1 MLHALRQAAD
11 QAAFRVS
18 LHRPIAEKDR
28 RGCRGVEGGLSR
40 GLYRAA
46 AALRGVV
53 PGTRGIRRLRHVKAH
68 QPAGS
73 GAAGRFRCRGV
84 HGVARGLRHVVA
96 LARRGGH
103 AKGCRSSVQ
112 ELNAAATALAA
123 KRDNCL
129 RAVLCHKADVGAG
142 HNTAGCV
149 RGSASATAAA
159 RASARRKRSGREART
174 KSVSGVG
181 EKSAD
186 LVPYARPEAGP
197 FRRKRYGEE
206 VRRARRAAFNP
217 GRDFLCPKV
226 ADAGPEVRPL
236 GRKRFGE
243 ERCGLFA
250 GVLHP
255 RGDVLGPELPHT
267 IPEGGPVLGQRVGKE
282 NLRFAQGVADCIG
295 NCFGKRGAHAVP
307 EARPVLRQRRGEEG
321 SDRLFQVVQGSA
333 FIQSVRKR
341 LADFIAKAQGAKA
354 TDTGTHKSAD
364 AGSNNRHH
372 SAHGC
377 ACRCACANHADLGS
391 ALGIL
396 VLRVLAGGLG
406 AAVQVSHA
414 CTDAQKAQNAAQNA
428 CAARCGCAC
437 CRGRMAPQG
446 RANGAQGAANA
457 TGNRSEGAVRAH
469 SSLGRSLLQE
479 LAQPAI
485 CGSQALCGQC
495 RRVNLDGRP
504 LKGRLAIAEKPC
516 SAGQGSGRRRGARA
530 RDQRAAARQ
539 RRAASA
545 TRKGRFCC
553 LASLGACL
561 GAKVSRLQN
570 HHLGRYVHNCCGS
583 LERTAHGRH
592 TRRAR
597 AGACAASKA
606 KRRGKTAEFRIGSCC
621 ARYQL
626 EAENGANG
634 RHLGLVALCPGL

>member
-1 MLHALRQAAD
+1 M
-11 QAAFRVS
+11 
-18 LHRPIAEKDR
+18 
-28 RGCRGVEGGLSR
+28 
-40 GLYRAA
+40 
-46 AALRGVV
+46 
-53 PGTRGIRRLRHVKAH
+53 
-68 QPAGS
+68 
-73 GAAGRFRCRGV
+73 
-84 HGVARGLRHVVA
+84 
-96 LARRGGH
+96 
-103 AKGCRSSVQ
+103 
-112 ELNAAATALAA
+112 
-123 KRDNCL
+123 
-129 RAVLCHKADVGAG
+129 GAG

-159 RASARRKRSGREART
+159 RASARRKRSGREAGT
-174 KSVSGVG
+174 KGVSGVG

-217 GRDFLCPKV
+217 GRDFLCPEV

-267 IPEGGPVLGQRVGKE
+267 IPEGGPVLGQRVSKE

-321 SDRLFQVVQGSA
+321 SDGLFQVVQGSA
-333 FIQSVRKR
+333 FVQSVRKR

-354 TDTGTHKSAD
+354 ADTGTHKGAD

-437 CRGRMAPQG
+437 CRGRMASHG

-530 RDQRAAARQ
+530 LDQRAAARQ

-545 TRKGRFCC
+545 TRKGRFCR
-553 LASLGACL
+553 LAGLGACL
-561 GAKVSRLQN
+561 GAKVARLQN
-570 HHLGRYVHNCCGS
+570 HHLGRYVHNGCGS
-583 LERTAHGRH
+583 LEGAAHGRH

-597 AGACAASKA
+597 AGAASKA
-606 KRRGKTAEFRIGSCC
+606 KRRGKAAEFRIGACC

-626 EAENGANG
+626 EAQNGANG
-634 RHLGLVALCPGL
+634 RHLGLVVLCPGL

>member
-1 MLHALRQAAD
+1 M
-11 QAAFRVS
+11 
-18 LHRPIAEKDR
+18 
-28 RGCRGVEGGLSR
+28 
-40 GLYRAA
+40 
-46 AALRGVV
+46 
-53 PGTRGIRRLRHVKAH
+53 
-68 QPAGS
+68 
-73 GAAGRFRCRGV
+73 
-84 HGVARGLRHVVA
+84 
-96 LARRGGH
+96 
-103 AKGCRSSVQ
+103 
-112 ELNAAATALAA
+112 
-123 KRDNCL
+123 
-129 RAVLCHKADVGAG
+129 GAG

-217 GRDFLCPKV
+217 GRDFLCPEV

-295 NCFGKRGAHAVP
+295 NCFGKRGVHAVP

-333 FIQSVRKR
+333 FVQSVRKR

-485 CGSQALCGQC
+485 CGSQTLCGQC

-530 RDQRAAARQ
+530 RGQRAAARQ

-545 TRKGRFCC
+545 TRKGRFCR

-561 GAKVSRLQN
+561 GAKVARLQN
-570 HHLGRYVHNCCGS
+570 HHLGRYVHNGCGS
-583 LERTAHGRH
+583 LERAAHGRH

-597 AGACAASKA
+597 AGACATSKA
-606 KRRGKTAEFRIGSCC
+606 KRRGKTAEFRIGACC

>member
-1 MLHALRQAAD
+1 M
-11 QAAFRVS
+11 
-18 LHRPIAEKDR
+18 
-28 RGCRGVEGGLSR
+28 
-40 GLYRAA
+40 
-46 AALRGVV
+46 
-53 PGTRGIRRLRHVKAH
+53 
-68 QPAGS
+68 
-73 GAAGRFRCRGV
+73 
-84 HGVARGLRHVVA
+84 
-96 LARRGGH
+96 
-103 AKGCRSSVQ
+103 
-112 ELNAAATALAA
+112 
-123 KRDNCL
+123 
-129 RAVLCHKADVGAG
+129 GAG

-217 GRDFLCPKV
+217 GRDFLCPEV

-255 RGDVLGPELPHT
+255 RGDVLGPELPHA

-333 FIQSVRKR
+333 FVQSVRKR

-377 ACRCACANHADLGS
+377 ACRCACSNHADLGS

-446 RANGAQGAANA
+446 RANGAQGAA
-457 TGNRSEGAVRAH
+457 
-469 SSLGRSLLQE
+469 
-479 LAQPAI
+479 
-485 CGSQALCGQC
+485 
-495 RRVNLDGRP
+495 
-504 LKGRLAIAEKPC
+504 
-516 SAGQGSGRRRGARA
+516 
-530 RDQRAAARQ
+530 ARQ

-545 TRKGRFCC
+545 TRKGRFCR

-570 HHLGRYVHNCCGS
+570 HHLGRYVHNGCGS

-592 TRRAR
+592 TRRAS
-597 AGACAASKA
+597 AGACATSKA
-606 KRRGKTAEFRIGSCC
+606 KRRGKTAEFRIGACC

>member
-1 MLHALRQAAD
+1 MVRALRQVAH
-11 QAAFRVS
+11 QAAFCVS
-18 LHRPIAEKDR
+18 LHRPMIEKVR
-28 RGCRGVEGGLSR
+28 RGCRCVEGVFSHGLH
-40 GLYRAA
+40 RAA
-46 AALRGVV
+46 AADLRGVV
-53 PGTRGIRRLRHVKAH
+53 PGTRGSFGPRHVKAH

-73 GAAGRFRCRGV
+73 GAGGRFRCRGV
-84 HGVARGLRHVVA
+84 HGVARGLWHVVA
-96 LARRGGH
+96 LARRGRH
-103 AKGCRSSVQ
+103 AQGCRSSVQ
-112 ELNAAATALAA
+112 KLNAAAAALAA
-123 KRDNCL
+123 QRDDCL
-129 RAVLCHKADVGAG
+129 RAILCNKANVGAG
-142 HNTAGCV
+142 HNAAGCV
-149 RGSASATAAA
+149 WGNASAAPAAA
-159 RASARRKRSGREART
+159 RASAGRKRSGRESGA
-174 KSVSGVG
+174 KGVSGVG

-197 FRRKRYGEE
+197 FRRERHGEE
-206 VRRARRAAFNP
+206 VRRTRRAAFNP
-217 GRDFLCPKV
+217 GRDFLCPEV
-226 ADAGPEVRPL
+226 ADTCPEVRPL
-236 GRKRFGE
+236 GRQRFRE
-243 ERCGLFA
+243 ERCGLFS

-307 EARPVLRQRRGEEG
+307 EARPVIRQRRGEEG

-333 FIQSVRKR
+333 FVQSVRKR

-414 CTDAQKAQNAAQNA
+414 RTDAQKAQNAAQNA

-437 CRGRMAPQG
+437 RRGRMAPQG

-469 SSLGRSLLQE
+469 SSLGRSLLQK

-516 SAGQGSGRRRGARA
+516 SAG
-530 RDQRAAARQ
+530 
-539 RRAASA
+539 
-545 TRKGRFCC
+545 
-553 LASLGACL
+553 
-561 GAKVSRLQN
+561 
-570 HHLGRYVHNCCGS
+570 
-583 LERTAHGRH
+583 
-592 TRRAR
+592 
-597 AGACAASKA
+597 
-606 KRRGKTAEFRIGSCC
+606 
-621 ARYQL
+621 
-626 EAENGANG
+626 
-634 RHLGLVALCPGL
+634 

>member
-1 MLHALRQAAD
+1 MQ
-11 QAAFRVS
+11 
-18 LHRPIAEKDR
+18 K
-28 RGCRGVEGGLSR
+28 
-40 GLYRAA
+40 
-46 AALRGVV
+46 
-53 PGTRGIRRLRHVKAH
+53 
-68 QPAGS
+68 
-73 GAAGRFRCRGV
+73 
-84 HGVARGLRHVVA
+84 
-96 LARRGGH
+96 
-103 AKGCRSSVQ
+103 
-112 ELNAAATALAA
+112 LNAAATALAA
-123 KRDNCL
+123 QRDDSL

-142 HNTAGCV
+142 HNAAGCV
-149 RGSASATAAA
+149 RGNASAAPAAA
-159 RASARRKRSGREART
+159 RASAGRKRSGR
-174 KSVSGVG
+174 KSGAKGVSGVG

-197 FRRKRYGEE
+197 FRRERHGEE

-217 GRDFLCPKV
+217 GRDFLCPEV
-226 ADAGPEVRPL
+226 TDAGPEVRPL

-243 ERCGLFA
+243 ERGGLFA
-250 GVLHP
+250 GALHP
-255 RGDVLGPELPHT
+255 CGDVLGPELPYT
-267 IPEGGPVLGQRVGKE
+267 VPEGGPVFGQRVGKE

-295 NCFGKRGAHAVP
+295 DCFGKRGAHAIP
-307 EARPVLRQRRGEEG
+307 ETRPVLRQRRSEKG
-321 SDRLFQVVQGSA
+321 SNRLSQVVQCSA
-333 FIQSVRKR
+333 LVQGIGKR
-341 LADFIAKAQGAKA
+341 LADFVAKAQGTKA
-354 TDTGTHKSAD
+354 ADTGTHKSAD

-446 RANGAQGAANA
+446 RANGAQGATNA

-469 SSLGRSLLQE
+469 GGLGGALLQE
-479 LAQPAI
+479 FAQPAI

-495 RRVNLDGRP
+495 RRVNLNGRS
-504 LKGRLAIAEKPC
+504 LKGRLAVAEEPC

-539 RRAASA
+539 RRAAAA
-545 TRKGRFCC
+545 TRKGRFCR
-553 LASLGACL
+553 LAGLGASLS
-561 GAKVSRLQN
+561 AKVARLQD
-570 HHLGRYVHNCCGS
+570 HHLGRYVHNGRGS
-583 LERTAHGRH
+583 LERAAHGRH
-592 TRRAR
+592 TRRAHASAR
-597 AGACAASKA
+597 AASKTQ
-606 KRRGKTAEFRIGSCC
+606 RRGKTAEFRIGACC

-634 RHLGLVALCPGL
+634 RHLGLVVLRPGL